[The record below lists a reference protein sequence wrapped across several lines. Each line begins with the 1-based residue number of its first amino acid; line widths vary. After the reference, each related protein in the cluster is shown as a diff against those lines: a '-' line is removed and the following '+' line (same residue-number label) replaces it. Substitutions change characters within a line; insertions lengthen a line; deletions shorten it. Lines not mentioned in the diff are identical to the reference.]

1 MIVPKAPVF
10 HAVCLFAGTLFMGF
24 CVFLLRLPQIEQ
36 PLSFVK
42 TADAIVVLTG
52 GEERLAAGLQL
63 LQDGRAP
70 RLFVSGVRSGT
81 KVDDFIKLY
90 PQAKEWLLCCVVRD
104 EQARNTIENA
114 REIARWARQH
124 HYERLVLVTAHYHIE
139 RARGELSHVW
149 PGGWIDVYTVRPS
162 LFEKTDLAS
171 RWQSFKLLAHE
182 YLKLLGSRV
191 RHAFV

>member
-1 MIVPKAPVF
+1 MAPKAPVF
-10 HAVCLFAGTLFMGF
+10 LAVCLSMCALLVGF
-24 CVFLLRLPQIEQ
+24 CLFLLRLPQVEK
-36 PLSFVK
+36 PFSYVK

-63 LQDGRAP
+63 LQNGRAP
-70 RLFVSGVRSGT
+70 RLFISGVRSGT

-104 EQARNTIENA
+104 EKARNTIENA
-114 REIARWARQH
+114 REIARWAQQY
-124 HYERLVLVTAHYHIE
+124 HYDHLILVTAHYHIE
-139 RARGELSHVW
+139 RAQGELRHVW
-149 PGGWIDVYTVRPS
+149 PDGTIDVYTVRPS

-171 RWQSFKLLAHE
+171 RWQSFKLLVHE
-182 YLKLLGSRV
+182 YLKLLGSRL